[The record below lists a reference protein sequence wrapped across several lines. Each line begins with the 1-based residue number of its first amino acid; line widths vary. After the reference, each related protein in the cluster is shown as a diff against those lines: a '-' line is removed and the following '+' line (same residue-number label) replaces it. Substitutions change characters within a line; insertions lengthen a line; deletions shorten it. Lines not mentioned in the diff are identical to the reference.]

1 MKRALALGSLLLA
14 GCLTHIGPDRDARHL
29 RIRWHADYETARR
42 ASVESGC
49 PVLAVLVAGD
59 ITEHC

>member
-1 MKRALALGSLLLA
+1 MKRALALGAVLLA
-14 GCLTHIGPDRDARHL
+14 GCLTHIGPDRDATHL
-29 RIRWHADYETARR
+29 RITWHPDFDAAKRTSL
-42 ASVESGC
+42 ASGR